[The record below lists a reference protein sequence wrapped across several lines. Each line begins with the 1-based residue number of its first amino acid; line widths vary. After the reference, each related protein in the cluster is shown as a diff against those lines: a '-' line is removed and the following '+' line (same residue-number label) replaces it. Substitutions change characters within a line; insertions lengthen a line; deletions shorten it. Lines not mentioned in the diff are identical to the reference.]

1 MTSGGSRSSGARQN
15 GMALTAAVTLVC
27 MIFFAANS
35 LLCRMALAGAGMDAV
50 SYTVLRSVSA
60 AFVLWLFLRLRG
72 ERALRFGSWSAA
84 LALFAY
90 MACFSWAYVNLP
102 AAAGALIIAVAVQ
115 TSMVGAGVALGQ
127 RPSRAQALG
136 IALAMAG
143 LVYLLLPGLDAPPLW
158 PSAIIFLSGVA
169 WAVYTL
175 LGRRN
180 SAPVA
185 ATAGNF
191 VRCLPLALLF
201 LPLAWL
207 GHAGAGP
214 GAGAGAGAEAGAGV
228 VAGIV
233 PSELASAVAS
243 AVASDVASA
252 VACSGGP
259 ALPLAGVLYAL
270 AAGGIASALGYVLW
284 YSVLPRLS
292 VPTAAV
298 VQLSVPLITALGGA
312 LFMGEA
318 LTLRLGIST
327 AAILGGIFCATVLAS
342 VRKS

>member
-1 MTSGGSRSSGARQN
+1 MTSGGSRSSGTRQN

-35 LLCRMALAGAGMDAV
+35 LLCRMALFGTGMDAV

-60 AFVLWLFLRLRG
+60 AAVLWLLTRLRG
-72 ERALRFGSWSAA
+72 ERALQFGSWSAA

-115 TSMVGAGVALGQ
+115 TSMVGAGVILGQ

-136 IALAMAG
+136 IALAMTG

-158 PSAIIFLSGVA
+158 PSAIIFLSGVS

-191 VRCLPLALLF
+191 ARCLPLALLF

-207 GHAGAGP
+207 GHAGAG
-214 GAGAGAGAEAGAGV
+214 AGAGAGGVIGGV
-228 VAGIV
+228 VWG
-233 PSELASAVAS
+233 
-243 AVASDVASA
+243 
-252 VACSGGP
+252 GGP
-259 ALPLAGVLYAL
+259 ALPLAGVLCAL

-327 AAILGGIFCATVLAS
+327 AAILGGIFCATVLAT

>member
-1 MTSGGSRSSGARQN
+1 MTSGGSRSSGTRQN

-35 LLCRMALAGAGMDAV
+35 LLCRMALFGTGMDAV

-60 AFVLWLFLRLRG
+60 AAVLCLLTRLRG

-115 TSMVGAGVALGQ
+115 TSMVGAGVILGQ

-136 IALAMAG
+136 IALAMTG

-191 VRCLPLALLF
+191 VRCLPLALL
-201 LPLAWL
+201 LLV
-207 GHAGAGP
+207 GD
-214 GAGAGAGAEAGAGV
+214 V
-228 VAGIV
+228 VAGTG
-233 PSELASAVAS
+233 AGG
-243 AVASDVASA
+243 
-252 VACSGGP
+252 GGP
-259 ALPLAGVLYAL
+259 ALPLAGVLCAL

-327 AAILGGIFCATVLAS
+327 AAILGGIFCATVLAT

>member
-1 MTSGGSRSSGARQN
+1 MTPGGSQKNSIPQG
-15 GMALTAAVTLVC
+15 GIAVTALLTLIC

-35 LLCRMALAGAGMDAV
+35 LLCRMALFGAGMDPV

-60 AFVLWLFLRLRG
+60 AAVLWVLAALRG
-72 ERALRFGSWSAA
+72 QRALQSGSWSAA

-115 TSMVGAGVALGQ
+115 VSMVGAGMALGQ

-136 IALAMAG
+136 IGLAMSG

-158 PSAIIFLSGVA
+158 PSAIIFLSGA
-169 WAVYTL
+169 SWAAYTL

-191 VRCLPLALLF
+191 VRCLPLALLL
-201 LPLAWL
+201 LPLAWMDFS
-207 GHAGAGP
+207 GSGVRAGAP
-214 GAGAGAGAEAGAGV
+214 MLPFT
-228 VAGIV
+228 GIV
-233 PSELASAVAS
+233 
-243 AVASDVASA
+243 
-252 VACSGGP
+252 C
-259 ALPLAGVLYAL
+259 ALV
-270 AAGGIASALGYVLW
+270 AGGIASALGYVLW
-284 YSVLPRLS
+284 YSVLPKLS

-298 VQLSVPLITALGGA
+298 VQLSVPLITAFGGA

-318 LTLRLGIST
+318 ITLRLGISA
-327 AAILGGIFCATVLAS
+327 AAILGGIFCATALTPLC
-342 VRKS
+342 RR

>member
-1 MTSGGSRSSGARQN
+1 MTSGGSRSSGTRQN

-60 AFVLWLFLRLRG
+60 AAVLCLLTRLRG

-115 TSMVGAGVALGQ
+115 TSMVGAGVILGQ

-136 IALAMAG
+136 IALAMTG

-158 PSAIIFLSGVA
+158 PSAIIFLSGVS

-191 VRCLPLALLF
+191 ARCLPLALL
-201 LPLAWL
+201 LLV
-207 GHAGAGP
+207 GD
-214 GAGAGAGAEAGAGV
+214 V
-228 VAGIV
+228 VAGTG
-233 PSELASAVAS
+233 AGG
-243 AVASDVASA
+243 
-252 VACSGGP
+252 GGP
-259 ALPLAGVLYAL
+259 ALPLAGVLCAL

-284 YSVLPRLS
+284 YFVLPRLS

-327 AAILGGIFCATVLAS
+327 AAILGGIFCATVLAT

>member
-1 MTSGGSRSSGARQN
+1 MTSGGSRSSGTRQN

-60 AFVLWLFLRLRG
+60 ALVLWLFLRLRG
-72 ERALRFGSWSAA
+72 ERALRFGSWGAA

-115 TSMVGAGVALGQ
+115 TSMVGAGVILGQ

-136 IALAMAG
+136 IALAMTG

-158 PSAIIFLSGVA
+158 PSAIIFLSGVS

-191 VRCLPLALLF
+191 ARCLPLALLF

-207 GHAGAGP
+207 GHAGAG
-214 GAGAGAGAEAGAGV
+214 AGAGAGGVIGGV
-228 VAGIV
+228 VWG
-233 PSELASAVAS
+233 
-243 AVASDVASA
+243 
-252 VACSGGP
+252 GGP
-259 ALPLAGVLYAL
+259 ALPLAGVLCAL

-327 AAILGGIFCATVLAS
+327 AAILGGIFCATVLAT

>member
-1 MTSGGSRSSGARQN
+1 MTSGGSRSSGTRQN

-60 AFVLWLFLRLRG
+60 ALVLWLFLRLRG

-115 TSMVGAGVALGQ
+115 TSMVGAGVILGQ

-136 IALAMAG
+136 IALAMTG

-158 PSAIIFLSGVA
+158 PSAIIFLSGVS

-191 VRCLPLALLF
+191 VRCLPLALL
-201 LPLAWL
+201 LLV
-207 GHAGAGP
+207 GD
-214 GAGAGAGAEAGAGV
+214 V
-228 VAGIV
+228 VAGTG
-233 PSELASAVAS
+233 AGG
-243 AVASDVASA
+243 
-252 VACSGGP
+252 GGP
-259 ALPLAGVLYAL
+259 ALPLAGVLCAL

-284 YSVLPRLS
+284 YFVLPRLS

-327 AAILGGIFCATVLAS
+327 AAILGGIFCATVLAT

>member
-15 GMALTAAVTLVC
+15 GMALTAVVTLVC

-60 AFVLWLFLRLRG
+60 ALVLWLFLWLRG
-72 ERALRFGSWSAA
+72 ERALRFGSWGAA

-207 GHAGAGP
+207 GHAGAG
-214 GAGAGAGAEAGAGV
+214 AGAGV
-228 VAGIV
+228 VAGVV
-233 PSELASAVAS
+233 PSELASDVAS
-243 AVASDVASA
+243 AVASDVASD
-252 VACSGGP
+252 VIWSGGP
-259 ALPLAGVLYAL
+259 ALPLAGVLCAL

>member
-1 MTSGGSRSSGARQN
+1 MTSGGSRSSGTRQN

-35 LLCRMALAGAGMDAV
+35 LLCRMALFGTGMDAV

-60 AFVLWLFLRLRG
+60 AAVLCLLTRLRG

-115 TSMVGAGVALGQ
+115 TSMVGAGVILGQ

-136 IALAMAG
+136 IALAMTG

-158 PSAIIFLSGVA
+158 PSAIIFLSGVS

-191 VRCLPLALLF
+191 ARCLPLALL
-201 LPLAWL
+201 LLVGDGVA
-207 GHAGAGP
+207 GTGAG
-214 GAGAGAGAEAGAGV
+214 G
-228 VAGIV
+228 
-233 PSELASAVAS
+233 
-243 AVASDVASA
+243 
-252 VACSGGP
+252 GGP
-259 ALPLAGVLYAL
+259 ALPLAGVLCAL

-327 AAILGGIFCATVLAS
+327 AAILGGIFCATVLAT

>member
-1 MTSGGSRSSGARQN
+1 MTSGGSRSSGTRQN

-35 LLCRMALAGAGMDAV
+35 LLCRMALFGTGMDAV

-60 AFVLWLFLRLRG
+60 AAVLCLLTRLRG

-115 TSMVGAGVALGQ
+115 TSMVGAGVILGQ

-136 IALAMAG
+136 IALAMTG

-158 PSAIIFLSGVA
+158 PSAIIFLSGVS

-191 VRCLPLALLF
+191 ARCLPLALL
-201 LPLAWL
+201 LLVGDGVA
-207 GHAGAGP
+207 GTGAG
-214 GAGAGAGAEAGAGV
+214 G
-228 VAGIV
+228 
-233 PSELASAVAS
+233 
-243 AVASDVASA
+243 
-252 VACSGGP
+252 GGP
-259 ALPLAGVLYAL
+259 ALPLAGVLCAL

-284 YSVLPRLS
+284 YFVLPRLS

-327 AAILGGIFCATVLAS
+327 AAILGGIFCATVLAT

>member
-1 MTSGGSRSSGARQN
+1 MTSGGSRSSGTRQN

-60 AFVLWLFLRLRG
+60 ALVLWLFLRLRG

-115 TSMVGAGVALGQ
+115 TSMVGAGVILGQ

-136 IALAMAG
+136 IALAMTG

-191 VRCLPLALLF
+191 ARCLPLALLF

-207 GHAGAGP
+207 GHAGAG
-214 GAGAGAGAEAGAGV
+214 AGAGAGGVIGGV
-228 VAGIV
+228 VWG
-233 PSELASAVAS
+233 
-243 AVASDVASA
+243 
-252 VACSGGP
+252 GGP
-259 ALPLAGVLYAL
+259 ALPLAGVLCAL

-327 AAILGGIFCATVLAS
+327 AAILGGIFCATVLAT

>member
-1 MTSGGSRSSGARQN
+1 M
-15 GMALTAAVTLVC
+15 
-27 MIFFAANS
+27 
-35 LLCRMALAGAGMDAV
+35 
-50 SYTVLRSVSA
+50 
-60 AFVLWLFLRLRG
+60 
-72 ERALRFGSWSAA
+72 RFGSWSAA

-158 PSAIIFLSGVA
+158 PSAIIFLSGVS

-191 VRCLPLALLF
+191 ARCLPLALL
-201 LPLAWL
+201 LLV
-207 GHAGAGP
+207 GD
-214 GAGAGAGAEAGAGV
+214 V
-228 VAGIV
+228 VAGTG
-233 PSELASAVAS
+233 AGG
-243 AVASDVASA
+243 
-252 VACSGGP
+252 GGP
-259 ALPLAGVLYAL
+259 ALPLAGVLCAL

-312 LFMGEA
+312 LFMGEV

>member
-1 MTSGGSRSSGARQN
+1 MTSGGSRSSGTRQN

-60 AFVLWLFLRLRG
+60 ALVLWLFLWLRG

-115 TSMVGAGVALGQ
+115 TSMVGAGVILGQ

-207 GHAGAGP
+207 GHAD
-214 GAGAGAGAEAGAGV
+214 AGAGAEAGARV

-243 AVASDVASA
+243 AVAS
-252 VACSGGP
+252 SGGP
-259 ALPLAGVLYAL
+259 ALPLAGVLCAL

-327 AAILGGIFCATVLAS
+327 AAILGGIFCATVLAT

>member
-1 MTSGGSRSSGARQN
+1 MTSGGSRSSGTRQN

-50 SYTVLRSVSA
+50 SYTVLRSISA
-60 AFVLWLFLRLRG
+60 ALVLWLFLRLRG
-72 ERALRFGSWSAA
+72 ERALRFGSWGAA

-207 GHAGAGP
+207 GHAEGEG
-214 GAGAGAGAEAGAGV
+214 G
-228 VAGIV
+228 
-233 PSELASAVAS
+233 AVAW
-243 AVASDVASA
+243 
-252 VACSGGP
+252 GGAP
-259 ALPLAGVLYAL
+259 ALPLAGVLCAL

>member
-1 MTSGGSRSSGARQN
+1 MTSGGSRSSGTRQN

-60 AFVLWLFLRLRG
+60 ALVLWLFLRLRG

-115 TSMVGAGVALGQ
+115 TSMVGAGVILGQ

-136 IALAMAG
+136 IALAMTG

-158 PSAIIFLSGVA
+158 PSAIIFLSGVS

-191 VRCLPLALLF
+191 VRCLPLALL
-201 LPLAWL
+201 LLV
-207 GHAGAGP
+207 GD
-214 GAGAGAGAEAGAGV
+214 V
-228 VAGIV
+228 VAGTG
-233 PSELASAVAS
+233 AGG
-243 AVASDVASA
+243 
-252 VACSGGP
+252 GGP
-259 ALPLAGVLYAL
+259 ALPLAGVLCAL

-327 AAILGGIFCATVLAS
+327 AAILGGIFCATVLAT

>member
-1 MTSGGSRSSGARQN
+1 MTSGGSRSSGTRQN

-60 AFVLWLFLRLRG
+60 ALVLWLFLRLRG

-115 TSMVGAGVALGQ
+115 TSMVGAGVILGQ

-136 IALAMAG
+136 IALAMTG

-158 PSAIIFLSGVA
+158 PSAIIFLSGVS

-191 VRCLPLALLF
+191 ARCLPLALL
-201 LPLAWL
+201 LLVGDGVA
-207 GHAGAGP
+207 GTGAG
-214 GAGAGAGAEAGAGV
+214 G
-228 VAGIV
+228 
-233 PSELASAVAS
+233 
-243 AVASDVASA
+243 
-252 VACSGGP
+252 GGP
-259 ALPLAGVLYAL
+259 ALPLAGVLCAL

-327 AAILGGIFCATVLAS
+327 AAILGGIFCATVLAT

>member
-1 MTSGGSRSSGARQN
+1 MT
-15 GMALTAAVTLVC
+15 
-27 MIFFAANS
+27 
-35 LLCRMALAGAGMDAV
+35 
-50 SYTVLRSVSA
+50 
-60 AFVLWLFLRLRG
+60 
-72 ERALRFGSWSAA
+72 
-84 LALFAY
+84 
-90 MACFSWAYVNLP
+90 
-102 AAAGALIIAVAVQ
+102 
-115 TSMVGAGVALGQ
+115 
-127 RPSRAQALG
+127 
-136 IALAMAG
+136 G

-158 PSAIIFLSGVA
+158 PSAIIFLSGVS

-191 VRCLPLALLF
+191 ARCLPLALLF

-207 GHAGAGP
+207 GHAGAG
-214 GAGAGAGAEAGAGV
+214 AGAGAGGVIGGV
-228 VAGIV
+228 VWG
-233 PSELASAVAS
+233 
-243 AVASDVASA
+243 
-252 VACSGGP
+252 GGP
-259 ALPLAGVLYAL
+259 ALPLAGVLCAL

-327 AAILGGIFCATVLAS
+327 AAILGGIFCATVLAT

>member
-1 MTSGGSRSSGARQN
+1 MTSGGSRSSGTRQN

-60 AFVLWLFLRLRG
+60 ALVLWLFLRLRG

-136 IALAMAG
+136 IALAMTG

-158 PSAIIFLSGVA
+158 PSAIIFLSGVS

-191 VRCLPLALLF
+191 ARCLPLALL
-201 LPLAWL
+201 LLV
-207 GHAGAGP
+207 GDVV
-214 GAGAGAGAEAGAGV
+214 AGAGAGG
-228 VAGIV
+228 
-233 PSELASAVAS
+233 
-243 AVASDVASA
+243 
-252 VACSGGP
+252 GGP
-259 ALPLAGVLYAL
+259 ALPLAGVLCAL

-327 AAILGGIFCATVLAS
+327 AAILGGIFCATVLAT

>member
-1 MTSGGSRSSGARQN
+1 MTPGGGPKNGVRQ
-15 GMALTAAVTLVC
+15 GSIAVTALLTLIC

-35 LLCRMALAGAGMDAV
+35 LLCRMALFGAGMDPV

-60 AFVLWLFLRLRG
+60 AVVLWVLTASRGLRVLQ
-72 ERALRFGSWSAA
+72 FGSWGAA
-84 LALFAY
+84 LALFVY

-115 TSMVGAGVALGQ
+115 VSMVGAGMALGQ

-136 IALAMAG
+136 IGLAMSG

-158 PSAIIFLSGVA
+158 PSAIIFLSGA
-169 WAVYTL
+169 SWAAYTL

-185 ATAGNF
+185 ATGGNF
-191 VRCLPLALLF
+191 VRCLPLALLV

-207 GHAGAGP
+207 DAAGSGVGAVGP
-214 GAGAGAGAEAGAGV
+214 VLPFAGV
-228 VAGIV
+228 V
-233 PSELASAVAS
+233 
-243 AVASDVASA
+243 
-252 VACSGGP
+252 C
-259 ALPLAGVLYAL
+259 AL

-284 YSVLPRLS
+284 YSVLPKLN

-298 VQLSVPLITALGGA
+298 VQLSVPLITAFGGA

-318 LTLRLGIST
+318 ITLRLGISA
-327 AAILGGIFCATVLAS
+327 AAILGGIFCATALTPLC
-342 VRKS
+342 RR

>member
-1 MTSGGSRSSGARQN
+1 MTSGGSRSSGTRQN

-60 AFVLWLFLRLRG
+60 ALVLWLFLRLRG

-115 TSMVGAGVALGQ
+115 TSMVGAGVILGQ

-136 IALAMAG
+136 IALAMTG

-158 PSAIIFLSGVA
+158 PSAIIFLSGVS

-191 VRCLPLALLF
+191 ARCLPLALL
-201 LPLAWL
+201 LLV
-207 GHAGAGP
+207 GD
-214 GAGAGAGAEAGAGV
+214 V
-228 VAGIV
+228 VAGTG
-233 PSELASAVAS
+233 AGG
-243 AVASDVASA
+243 
-252 VACSGGP
+252 GGP
-259 ALPLAGVLYAL
+259 ALPLAGVLCAL

-284 YSVLPRLS
+284 YLVLPELN

-312 LFMGEA
+312 LLMGEA
-318 LTLRLGIST
+318 ITLRLGISA
-327 AAILGGIFCATVLAS
+327 AAILGGIFCATALPS
-342 VRKS
+342 LRRR

>member
-1 MTSGGSRSSGARQN
+1 MTSGGSRSNGARQN
-15 GMALTAAVTLVC
+15 GMALTAVITLVC
-27 MIFFAANS
+27 MTFFAANS

-50 SYTVLRSVSA
+50 SYTVLRSLSA

-72 ERALRFGSWSAA
+72 ERVLRFGSWGAA
-84 LALFAY
+84 LPLFAY

-115 TSMVGAGVALGQ
+115 TTMVGAGVALGQ
-127 RPSRAQALG
+127 RPSRAQTLG
-136 IALAMAG
+136 IALAMTG

-158 PSAIIFLSGVA
+158 PSAIIFLSGVS

-191 VRCLPLALLF
+191 VRCLPLALL
-201 LPLAWL
+201 LLV
-207 GHAGAGP
+207 GD
-214 GAGAGAGAEAGAGV
+214 V
-228 VAGIV
+228 VAGTG
-233 PSELASAVAS
+233 AGG
-243 AVASDVASA
+243 
-252 VACSGGP
+252 GGP
-259 ALPLAGVLYAL
+259 ALPLAGVLCAL

-284 YSVLPRLS
+284 YFVLPRLS

-312 LFMGEA
+312 LFMGEP

-327 AAILGGIFCATVLAS
+327 AAILGGIFCATVLAT

>member
-1 MTSGGSRSSGARQN
+1 MTSGGSRSSGTRQN

-35 LLCRMALAGAGMDAV
+35 LLCRMALFGTGMDAV

-60 AFVLWLFLRLRG
+60 AAVLCLLTRLRG

-115 TSMVGAGVALGQ
+115 TSMVGAGVILGQ

-136 IALAMAG
+136 IALAMTG

-207 GHAGAGP
+207 GHAEGGAE
-214 GAGAGAGAEAGAGV
+214 AGAEAGAGV

-233 PSELASAVAS
+233 PRELASAVAS
-243 AVASDVASA
+243 AVASDVAW
-252 VACSGGP
+252 SGGP
-259 ALPLAGVLYAL
+259 ALPLAGVLCAL

-284 YSVLPRLS
+284 YFVLPRLS

-327 AAILGGIFCATVLAS
+327 AAILGGIFCATVLAT

>member
-1 MTSGGSRSSGARQN
+1 MTSGGSRSSGTRQN

-35 LLCRMALAGAGMDAV
+35 LLCRMALFGTGMDAV

-60 AFVLWLFLRLRG
+60 AAVLCLLTRLRG

-115 TSMVGAGVALGQ
+115 TSMVGAGVILGQ

-136 IALAMAG
+136 IALAMTG

-158 PSAIIFLSGVA
+158 PSAIIFLSGVS

-191 VRCLPLALLF
+191 ARCLPLALLF

-207 GHAGAGP
+207 GHAGAG
-214 GAGAGAGAEAGAGV
+214 AGAGAGGVIGGV
-228 VAGIV
+228 VWG
-233 PSELASAVAS
+233 
-243 AVASDVASA
+243 
-252 VACSGGP
+252 GGP
-259 ALPLAGVLYAL
+259 ALPLAGVLCAL

-327 AAILGGIFCATVLAS
+327 AAILGGIFCATVLAT